1 MLRPHSGHLR
11 HFGTAKLCAV
21 GTAGMEGAAGRTVN
35 GTWHLPAER
44 DNESLM
50 VVMQRKD
57 RLQKGLCIGVKGVFC
72 KTAAGE
78 RLHHYAEIHHHDP
91 VGKGLD
97 QGQIVADKQDG
108 KLPLPLELHQ
118 QFYQLILGGDI
129 QSRGG
134 LIT

>member
-1 MLRPHSGHLR
+1 MLRPRSGHLR
-11 HFGTAKLCAV
+11 HSGTAKLGAM
-21 GTAGMEGAAGRTVN
+21 GAAGVEGAAGRTVN

-44 DNESLM
+44 DDGSLV

-57 RLQKGLCIGVKGVFC
+57 RLQKGLCIGVKSVIC
-72 KTAAGE
+72 KTAAWE

>member
-1 MLRPHSGHLR
+1 
-11 HFGTAKLCAV
+11 V
-21 GTAGMEGAAGRTVN
+21 GTAGVEGAAGRTVN

-44 DNESLM
+44 DDGSLV

-57 RLQKGLCIGVKGVFC
+57 RLQKGLCIGVKSVIC
-72 KTAAGE
+72 KTAAWE

-91 VGKGLD
+91 VGKGLE

>member
-11 HFGTAKLCAV
+11 HSGTTKLGAV
-21 GTAGMEGAAGRTVN
+21 GTTGMEGAAGRTAN

-44 DNESLM
+44 DDGPLM

-57 RLQKGLCIGVKGVFC
+57 RLQKGLCIGVKSVIC
-72 KTAAGE
+72 KTVAWE
-78 RLHHYAEIHHHDP
+78 RLHHHAEIHHHDP

-97 QGQIVADKQDG
+97 QGQIVSDKQDG
-108 KLPLPLELHQ
+108 KLPLLLELHQ

>member
-1 MLRPHSGHLR
+1 MLRTHSGHLR
-11 HFGTAKLCAV
+11 HPCTAKLCAV
-21 GTAGMEGAAGRTVN
+21 GTAGMKGAAGRTVN

-57 RLQKGLCIGVKGVFC
+57 RLQKGPCIWVKRIFR
-72 KTAAGE
+72 KMAAGK
-78 RLHHYAEIHHHDP
+78 RFYHHAEIHHHDP

-108 KLPLPLELHQ
+108 KLPLPLEFHQ
-118 QFYQLILGGDI
+118 QFHQLILGGDI

>member
-1 MLRPHSGHLR
+1 
-11 HFGTAKLCAV
+11 
-21 GTAGMEGAAGRTVN
+21 
-35 GTWHLPAER
+35 
-44 DNESLM
+44 M